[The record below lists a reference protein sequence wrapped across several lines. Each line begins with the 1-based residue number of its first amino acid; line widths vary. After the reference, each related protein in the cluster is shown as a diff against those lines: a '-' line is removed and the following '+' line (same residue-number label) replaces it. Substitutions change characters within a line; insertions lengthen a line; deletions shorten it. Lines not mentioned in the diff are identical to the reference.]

1 MKATQKYRL
10 TLKHDRNTEEYI
22 VRVADK
28 YGKSLPDLDYYT
40 DCKEDAINTMKAMNK
55 DLNK

>member
-1 MKATQKYRL
+1 MKAVQKYRL
-10 TLKHDRNTEEYI
+10 TLKHDRDTEEYI

-28 YGKSLPDLDYYT
+28 YGKPLLDLDYYT
-40 DCKEDAINTMKAMNK
+40 DCQEDAINTMKVMNK